1 MKMLRDAWFL
11 AGQDLSHNL
20 RRRETLVW
28 AFIMPVVFF
37 YFVGTIMSGSYGGSG
52 SPDKVAVYVPESA
65 GFLSDELIRRLERL
79 DYQVIRVNNVADL
92 SASERRLKV
101 PPGFTSSVLSGK
113 QVNIEFT
120 RTSTGIDTDYDQVR
134 ISRAIGAIL
143 TDLVVLRN
151 QSQGVNPEALT
162 ALADR
167 PPTLKLL
174 VKQTGKRKEIPT
186 GFEQSVP
193 GSLVFFILMAL
204 LTNGVTLTIEREQG
218 ILRRLA
224 SSPMSRAAV
233 VFGKWGARIALG
245 AIQVVF
251 ALLTGTFLFHVR
263 WGPHLWAVIGILL
276 AYAALAAVLGMLLGN
291 FGRTQRQVIVLGATT
306 SNLLASLGGC
316 WWPIEITPRWCQNI
330 AHFIPSGITMDALH
344 QLMSFGA
351 EPASVLVQFSVLLV
365 MALAGGYVLARR
377 FRFQ

>member
-1 MKMLRDAWFL
+1 MHMLRDAWFL
-11 AGQDLSHNL
+11 AGQDLMHNL

-28 AFIMPVVFF
+28 AFAMPVVFF
-37 YFVGTIMSGSYGGSG
+37 YFVGTIMSNSYGGSG
-52 SPDKVAVYVPESA
+52 APDKVAVYIPEDA
-65 GFLSDELIRRLERL
+65 GFLADDFVRRLERL
-79 DYQVIRVNNVADL
+79 DYQVFRNTGTA
-92 SASERRLKV
+92 ELKI
-101 PPGFTSSVLSGK
+101 PPGFTASVLSGK
-113 QVNIEFT
+113 PVKIEFT
-120 RTSTGIDTDYDQVR
+120 RRSTGIGADYDQLR

-143 TDLVVLRN
+143 ADLAVLSN
-151 QSQGVNPEALT
+151 QKQGVKPETLA
-162 ALADR
+162 ALANK
-167 PPTLKLL
+167 PPALKLL
-174 VKQTGKRKEIPT
+174 VEQAGKRKEIPT

-224 SSPMSRAAV
+224 SSPMSRGAV
-233 VFGKWGARIALG
+233 VVGKWGARIALG

-263 WGPHLWAVIGILL
+263 WGPHLWAVIAILL
-276 AYAALAAVLGMLLGN
+276 AYAALAAALGMLLGN
-291 FGRTQRQVIVLGATT
+291 FGRTQRQVIVMGATA

-316 WWPIEITPRWCQNI
+316 WWPIEITPKWSQTV
-330 AHFIPSGITMDALH
+330 AHFIPTGITMDALH

-351 EPASVLVQFSVLLV
+351 EPAAVVGQFSALLLMTV
-365 MALAGGYVLARR
+365 AAAYVLARG